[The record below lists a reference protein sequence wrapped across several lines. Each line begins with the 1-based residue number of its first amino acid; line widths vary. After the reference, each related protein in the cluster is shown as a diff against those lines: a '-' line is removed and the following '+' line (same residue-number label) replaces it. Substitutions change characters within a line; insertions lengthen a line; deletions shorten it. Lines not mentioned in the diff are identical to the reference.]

1 MAIGD
6 LISDLQIDL
15 HP

>member
-1 MAIGD
+1 MAIRGM
-6 LISDLQIDL
+6 ISDLQIDL